1 MSSADNTDTPP
12 PAKFKFRNIGPVKN
26 AELELGDLTIIA
38 GRNNTGKTYLAY
50 TLYGFLKNWT
60 TWPGAWDFLLK
71 NGNASGAARGRSGM
85 AGIGVAALDR
95 GYVERSVDR
104 ATLEQERVN
113 VLDRLTRDFSTSA
126 FPAIFSADV
135 DAFKGVSLRVELSA
149 NSHELKPVENEGFS
163 LQYKDSKVTIARR
176 KNVEGHQDRHQDEFF
191 LTRLCLQFL
200 FPELNLTPF
209 VLSAERFG
217 ISLFYKEL
225 DFTKNQLVDLLQKIG
240 SGKEREQFSPFFLID
255 KAASRYAQP
264 IKDNIDYTRD
274 IPYLRQVKSH
284 FHGRQEGKLFEH
296 IKELMEGYYQITRGG
311 EIEFRSR
318 ARGERGFR
326 IPLHRAS
333 SSVRGLSDLYFFL
346 RHKARPDHLVII
358 DEPESHLDTR
368 NQVQL
373 ARLLA
378 RMARAGM
385 KVLITT
391 HSDYLIKELNN
402 LVMLSSSFANK
413 EKLIKKFRYR
423 EDDYLA
429 PAKVRAYTAEGGGL
443 TPCRVDKLGIEM
455 PIFDTIINDIN
466 NVSNELAA
474 WLDNAGKNNA
484 D

>member
-1 MSSADNTDTPP
+1 MSSADNTNAI

-26 AELELGDLTIIA
+26 AELKLGDLTIIA

-60 TWPGAWDFLLK
+60 AWPGAGNFLL
-71 NGNASGAARGRSGM
+71 NGNYTSSAPGGGTAGGL
-85 AGIGVAALDR
+85 AGIGRAALDSGYIKR
-95 GYVERSVDR
+95 GVDQ
-104 ATLEQERVN
+104 ATLERERGAI
-113 VLDRLTRDFSTSA
+113 LGRLTKDFSGNA
-126 FPAIFSADV
+126 LPAVFSSGA
-135 DAFKGVSLRVELSA
+135 DAFKDASLRVELSA
-149 NSHELKPVENEGFS
+149 NSHRPMPVENQGFS
-163 LQYKDSKVTIARR
+163 LQYRDGKVIITR
-176 KNVEGHQDRHQDEFF
+176 KNVAVRQDRRLDEF
-191 LTRLCLQFL
+191 LLAHVCLQFL
-200 FPELNLTPF
+200 FPELSLTPF

-225 DFTKNQLVDLLQKIG
+225 DFTKNQLVDLLQEMG
-240 SGKEREQFSPFFLID
+240 SSKERERFSPFFLID

-274 IPYLRQVKSH
+274 IPYLRQEKSY
-284 FHGRQEGKLFEH
+284 FYDEQEGKLFNH
-296 IKELMEGYYQITRGG
+296 IKDLMGGYYKSTREG
-311 EIEFRSR
+311 ELEFKSK
-318 ARGERGFR
+318 ARGEHGFS
-326 IPLHRAS
+326 IPLHQAS
-333 SSVRGLSDLYFFL
+333 SSARGLSDLYFFL

-378 RMARAGM
+378 RMVRLGM
-385 KVLITT
+385 KVLVTT

-402 LVMLSSSFANK
+402 LVMLSSSFTGK

-429 PAKVRAYTAEGGGL
+429 QDKIRAYTAENRGL
-443 TPCRVDKLGIEM
+443 KPCPVDKLGIEM
-455 PIFDTIINDIN
+455 PVFDETINDIN

-474 WLDNAGKNNA
+474 RLQNGKTDN
-484 D
+484 